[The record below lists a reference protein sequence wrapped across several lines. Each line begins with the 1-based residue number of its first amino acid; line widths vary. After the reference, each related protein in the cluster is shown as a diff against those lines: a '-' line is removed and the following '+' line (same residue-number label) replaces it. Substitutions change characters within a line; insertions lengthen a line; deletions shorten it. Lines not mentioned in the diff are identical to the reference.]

1 MPDFEALIRHQ
12 QIKQPSANQRL
23 KIVTDPNNQNKKA
36 FNKRGDSFL
45 LTYFAVGLIGGL
57 VGSISILF
65 LEVNKFIPLEL
76 LKIN

>member
-12 QIKQPSANQRL
+12 QIKQPTATQRL
-23 KIVTDPNNQNKKA
+23 KIVADHNNQDKKLDHQ
-36 FNKRGDSFL
+36 RGHWTL
-45 LTYFAVGLIGGL
+45 LTYFAIGLTGAL
-57 VGSISILF
+57 VGSMAILF